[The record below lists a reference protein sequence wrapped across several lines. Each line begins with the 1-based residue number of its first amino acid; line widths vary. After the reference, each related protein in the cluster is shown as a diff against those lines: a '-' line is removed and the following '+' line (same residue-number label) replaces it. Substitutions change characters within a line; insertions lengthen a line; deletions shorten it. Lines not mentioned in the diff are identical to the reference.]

1 MNDLSKPM
9 HVSKNVLEKLT
20 EIRENANRDGMTT
33 FSHADLVT
41 LEQSVVDN
49 TGEPWLSRLNS
60 KNHDSNNEK
69 IIRFIMFM
77 NGDDNTFAI

>member
-9 HVSKNVLEKLT
+9 HVSKNILEKLT
-20 EIRENANRDGMTT
+20 KIRENANRDGMTT
-33 FSHADLVT
+33 FSHADLVA

-60 KNHDSNNEK
+60 KNHGSNNEK
-69 IIRFIMFM
+69 IIRFIMFV